1 MVWKST
7 KWKIL
12 FNALHLGKKKKLIK
26 SHRNADIV
34 RGSLEQEFEQTIL
47 VSDQYEW

>member
-12 FNALHLGKKKKLIK
+12 FNALLLEKKKLIK

-34 RGSLEQEFEQTIL
+34 HGSLEQEFEQTIL
-47 VSDQYEW
+47 VSDQYER